1 MIKLT
6 RLAAAAAVTFAAVIA
21 GQPANAASPPPCST
35 AKLIVPWG
43 AGGDTYI
50 IFKVFEEVV
59 NKQNPDHQIQVVTMP
74 GQGGNKGAKEAAA
87 AKPDG
92 CTLFA
97 IHQSAIISFLDG
109 RIDFT
114 WDNFEPIAKVSSTP
128 DLLAASGKSGI
139 KSFEDMKA
147 KVKANKDGNVVA
159 VTFGSTSQFSWLI
172 LSDLAGIDFKFVPF
186 DGTAQRI
193 TALLSNTVQ
202 LGTTNVTTSKK
213 QFETG
218 ELVPLVLLADKRSPS
233 LPDLP
238 TAKELGIDLVY
249 ALDRGIM
256 APKGTPKAV
265 VDYWAGVFKKA
276 TGDEGLQ
283 KQFKAKETDISF
295 MGPEEYRKWFE
306 KEYAAH
312 EKVAVKIGMY
322 NKK

>member
-1 MIKLT
+1 MSKIL
-6 RLAAAAAVTFAAVIA
+6 RFAAAAAVSVAAMVA
-21 GQPANAASPPPCST
+21 GTTAQAATPPPCST
-35 AKLIVPWG
+35 AKVIVPWG

-59 NKQNPDHQIQVVTMP
+59 NKLNPDHQLQLVNIP
-74 GQGGNKGAKEAAA
+74 GQGGNKGAKEAAG

-97 IHQSAIISFLDG
+97 IHQSAIISYLDG
-109 RIDFT
+109 RIDFS
-114 WDNFEPIAKVSSTP
+114 WDKFEPIAKVSSTP

-139 KSFEDMKA
+139 TSFDDMKA
-147 KVKANKDGNVVA
+147 KVSANRDAHAVA

-172 LSDLAGIDFKFVPF
+172 LGDLAGLDFKFIPY

-193 TALLSNTVQ
+193 TAMLSNTVQ

-218 ELVPLVLLADKRSPS
+218 ELVPLALLAENRSAS

-249 ALDRGIM
+249 ALDRGIV
-256 APKGTPKAV
+256 APKGTPKGV
-265 VDYWAGVFKKA
+265 IDYWAGVFEKA
-276 TGDEGLQ
+276 TKDEGLQ
-283 KQFKAKETDISF
+283 KQFTAKETDIAF
-295 MGPEEYRKWFE
+295 MGPADYAKWFE

-312 EKVAVKIGMY
+312 EKGARKIGMY
-322 NKK
+322 NK